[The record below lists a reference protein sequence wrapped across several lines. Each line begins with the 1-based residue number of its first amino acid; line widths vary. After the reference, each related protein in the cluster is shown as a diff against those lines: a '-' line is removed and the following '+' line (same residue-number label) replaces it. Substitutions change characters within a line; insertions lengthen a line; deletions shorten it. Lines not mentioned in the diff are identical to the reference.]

1 MFNSV
6 KTKVTYHT
14 TIAEVKSQINME
26 QSYTAD
32 DTYLTQLVKRAT
44 SLAENYLDA
53 DIAKTT
59 IVYEHYDF
67 SGTQVI
73 IHDTPF
79 ISLQSVVY
87 LDSAGDEQTVTLAD
101 IEIKKSIQKT
111 FLILPDSLDTDLL
124 TASYTTGYTETLAS
138 GTVTLTG
145 TSGDI
150 TSMKVNSVEIM
161 NGTVTWDTDVE
172 TVATAIVAS
181 ITAKTSVPEYTA
193 TSVLGVITITA
204 IAGTGATPNT
214 FVIATTESGGDIV
227 AVDVALSG
235 GLAAD
240 VPIEIQDAIL
250 LKSSDL
256 YDVQR
261 GSFISKSFVDSGAF
275 ERGLDFHK
283 KISY

>member
-14 TIAEVKSQINME
+14 TIAEVKSQLNME
-26 QSYTAD
+26 QDYVAD

-59 IVYEHYDF
+59 IVYEHFDF
-67 SGTQVI
+67 AGIEVL

-87 LDSAGDEQTVTLAD
+87 LDSDGAEQTVTLAD

-111 FLILPDSLDTDLL
+111 SLILPDSLDTDLL
-124 TASYTTGYTETLAS
+124 TASYTTGYLLA
-138 GTVTLTG
+138 T
-145 TSGDI
+145 
-150 TSMKVNSVEIM
+150 
-161 NGTVTWDTDVE
+161 
-172 TVATAIVAS
+172 
-181 ITAKTSVPEYTA
+181 
-193 TSVLGVITITA
+193 
-204 IAGTGATPNT
+204 
-214 FVIATTESGGDIV
+214 
-227 AVDVALSG
+227 
-235 GLAAD
+235 D

-261 GSFISKSFVDSGAF
+261 GSFISKAFVDSGAF
-275 ERGLDFHK
+275 QKGLDFHK